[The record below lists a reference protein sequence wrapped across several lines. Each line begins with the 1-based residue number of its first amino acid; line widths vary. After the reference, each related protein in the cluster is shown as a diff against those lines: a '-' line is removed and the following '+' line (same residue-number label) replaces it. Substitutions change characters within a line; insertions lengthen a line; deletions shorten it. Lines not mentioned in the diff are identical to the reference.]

1 MSNKRLRFVSMA
13 AVVTFIACGPT
24 DTGDLIGV
32 QGRSPWFHPEPPG
45 TVYVKT
51 GTFHTG
57 QGSQDIFQSYLQ
69 PNKQMTIVGFW
80 MDETEITNNEYR
92 QFVAYVIDS
101 IARMKLYDDEI
112 ATKPIPME

>member
-1 MSNKRLRFVSMA
+1 M
-13 AVVTFIACGPT
+13 
-24 DTGDLIGV
+24 
-32 QGRSPWFHPEPPG
+32 
-45 TVYVKT
+45 KT

-69 PNKQMTIVGFW
+69 PNKQMTIAGFW

-101 IARMKLYDDEI
+101 IARMKLYDDDDIKEKTNRFKVAI
-112 ATKPIPME
+112 RH